1 MTDINTYRC
10 RFRFFLQKKL
20 SINENEY
27 RFTVE
32 GREIVLCAPVQD
44 TPIKDSEWLVMNV
57 RDFATEE
64 EARTFGNNLKAA
76 VELSSVITRLG
87 VNAGVDKPTSA
98 LYDVARKQ
106 IEQETGSK
114 IRNNTHGID
123 VFLDEPNVTIF
134 SFNAT
139 ATVHAL
145 PTPFL
150 TNLNELHNKA
160 ANVSQ
165 RVKDIVLLLNYA
177 LMQRESVAQI
187 VFAVSAVEM
196 LGQDAIWS
204 DDQKLLLKELVKT
217 AKSADIGSQAERDEV
232 ADAIEKSIHRQTLRQ
247 GVFKLLVELG
257 LPKLKKEWDKLYSER
272 SKLVHGLAPQPGV
285 NYSELANKTMNL
297 CGQILLRAIA
307 VEIELAGSN
316 ADAYYQI
323 S

>member
-1 MTDINTYRC
+1 LHRLYLQ
-10 RFRFFLQKKL
+10 FL
-20 SINENEY
+20 
-27 RFTVE
+27 
-32 GREIVLCAPVQD
+32 
-44 TPIKDSEWLVMNV
+44 
-57 RDFATEE
+57 
-64 EARTFGNNLKAA
+64 
-76 VELSSVITRLG
+76 
-87 VNAGVDKPTSA
+87 
-98 LYDVARKQ
+98 
-106 IEQETGSK
+106 
-114 IRNNTHGID
+114 
-123 VFLDEPNVTIF
+123 
-134 SFNAT
+134 
-139 ATVHAL
+139 
-145 PTPFL
+145 
-150 TNLNELHNKA
+150 
-160 ANVSQ
+160 
-165 RVKDIVLLLNYA
+165 
-177 LMQRESVAQI
+177 
-187 VFAVSAVEM
+187 